1 MKYLSV
7 KKSGVLFSIS
17 LLAAFLA
24 ILTGCVKQNF
34 DEPPINIPHV
44 NFKSNMTIA
53 ALRKKFVIP
62 VPIADTANFQVDSTG
77 TMLRVKGDVIIEGI
91 VGGNDESGNIYKEI
105 YIQDTTGGIGISLDL
120 PYIYTQFKVGQRIFV
135 KCKGLYLG
143 QYGTAIQIG
152 YPYIGKIGR
161 MPAALIAGHLLPDS
175 LPGKAP
181 VPIVIDITQTNSNY
195 FDKYQSM
202 LVAFHRVG
210 FSDNAGSQ
218 IAPGSSSS
226 SFAIYDSID
235 EAISLPKL
243 GGKSLIL
250 YTSNYSSFST
260 NKLPSGLGI
269 IQGIFTVYNSSY
281 EMLIRDTKDF
291 INFVDTG
298 QSVIYKNNFDAT
310 PPDWV
315 IFTSSGN
322 GWIWGTTSGVT
333 YMKGNGYGGSAPSNT
348 WLISP
353 ALDLTNV
360 TNPVLTFSTWTD
372 FTDGGLT
379 NPLEVKVSTDYS
391 GSGDP
396 STATW
401 STLQCN
407 LSATNSAL
415 WEPSGDITL
424 SAFHQQV
431 YVGFHYRSSGTG
443 ASTSASWE
451 VDTFK
456 LTGKKN

>member
-1 MKYLSV
+1 V
-7 KKSGVLFSIS
+7 
-17 LLAAFLA
+17 
-24 ILTGCVKQNF
+24 
-34 DEPPINIPHV
+34 
-44 NFKSNMTIA
+44 
-53 ALRKKFVIP
+53 
-62 VPIADTANFQVDSTG
+62 
-77 TMLRVKGDVIIEGI
+77 
-91 VGGNDESGNIYKEI
+91 
-105 YIQDTTGGIGISLDL
+105 
-120 PYIYTQFKVGQRIFV
+120 
-135 KCKGLYLG
+135 
-143 QYGTAIQIG
+143 
-152 YPYIGKIGR
+152 
-161 MPAALIAGHLLPDS
+161 
-175 LPGKAP
+175 
-181 VPIVIDITQTNSNY
+181 
-195 FDKYQSM
+195 
-202 LVAFHRVG
+202 
-210 FSDNAGSQ
+210 
-218 IAPGSSSS
+218 
-226 SFAIYDSID
+226 
-235 EAISLPKL
+235 
-243 GGKSLIL
+243 
-250 YTSNYSSFST
+250 
-260 NKLPSGLGI
+260 
-269 IQGIFTVYNSSY
+269 
-281 EMLIRDTKDF
+281 
-291 INFVDTG
+291 NFVDTG
-298 QSVIYKNNFDAT
+298 QSIIYQNNFDAT

-451 VDTFK
+451 VDSFK